1 MADDKY
7 YPDEWKEFCA
17 LVKSGSVEASPALSR
32 FAARY
37 RAAGNYQRAEFMGMS
52 GDVCDG
58 YSAVIKVMLCY
69 SALEVLCG
77 ALGLTLADQ
86 VVVTSPAGGYAKCP
100 AQLRAEY
107 GGASST
113 EFPLRAALTNRRL
126 VNRLD
131 AFIAGTSDDLL
142 PVATAL
148 RHLFV
153 HGAWTPSGGETVS
166 KRATRA
172 LTDLAQILLWHCD
185 TVFTTYV
192 CSLKG
197 TSDSARPDVNYK
209 VKGLSIPSTPMT
221 MSGSIPSATHLGVLR
236 SHTTPV
242 STRATGDALIPITS
256 RSQCEP
262 EASNSLRSTPLFRPG
277 WRPSLFPTSSAS

>member
-113 EFPLRAALTNRRL
+113 EFPLRAALTSRRL

-153 HGAWTPSGGETVS
+153 HEIG
-166 KRATRA
+166 RA
-172 LTDLAQILLWHCD
+172 H
-185 TVFTTYV
+185 V
-192 CSLKG
+192 
-197 TSDSARPDVNYK
+197 
-209 VKGLSIPSTPMT
+209 
-221 MSGSIPSATHLGVLR
+221 
-236 SHTTPV
+236 
-242 STRATGDALIPITS
+242 
-256 RSQCEP
+256 
-262 EASNSLRSTPLFRPG
+262 
-277 WRPSLFPTSSAS
+277 